1 MQLPPPTYLTADLPG
16 IGGLIKQQLTD
27 FEVEEI
33 PAYEAAGVG
42 THCYLQLEKRGY
54 STMVAADILAK
65 ALGRRNIDI
74 GYAGLKDKQAVTRQ
88 WFSVEHLESAK
99 ARAMELPPGLKV
111 TAITRHKNKIKRGHL
126 AGNKFTIKVRNPE
139 WTRAGVTLDEPARKA
154 HAIIDLLKERG
165 VPNFFGPQRFG
176 MRRDNHLLGLAL
188 LTNNFKDFADRFLG
202 DPDDS
207 VDHGG
212 VLAARQSYKNG
223 NYDAALSMWPGHMRV
238 ERRALMAVAKAKG
251 NVAGYKRATFAVDI
265 ELKKLMV
272 SALQSYLF
280 NKLLERRLPKMTV
293 VLPGDFC
300 IKHDNG
306 ASFLVGTDPDA
317 ALKEQPRADAYEI
330 SPTGPLYGFRMSK
343 PESIAGLMEEEV
355 LKEFNLTLDSFD
367 GPMGAPG
374 GRRSLRFF
382 PTDLSFSTGSDA
394 MSPFMTFS
402 FTLPP
407 GSYATVLLGE
417 IMKEDI
423 TID

>member
-16 IGGLIKQQLTD
+16 TGGLIKQQLTD
-27 FEVEEI
+27 FVVEEI

-42 THCYLQLEKRGY
+42 THCYLQVEKRGY
-54 STMVAADILAK
+54 STMVVADILAK

-88 WFSVEHLESAK
+88 WFSVEHLESAR

-126 AGNKFTIKVRNPE
+126 AGNRFTIKVRNPE
-139 WTRAGVTLDEPARKA
+139 WTRVGVTLEEPRKKA
-154 HAIIDLLKERG
+154 EAIMAVLREKG

-176 MRRDNHLLGLAL
+176 MRRDNHRLGLAL
-188 LTNNFKDFADRFLG
+188 LTGNFKEFCDRFLG
-202 DPDDS
+202 DPDES

-212 VLAARQSYKNG
+212 VLAARQSYKKG
-223 NYDAALSMWPGHMRV
+223 NYDLAVTQWPGHMRA
-238 ERRALMAVAKAKG
+238 ERRALQAVAKGKG
-251 NVAGYKRATFAVDI
+251 SEGGYKRATFAVDL

-272 SALQSYLF
+272 SALQSFLF
-280 NKLLERRLPKMTV
+280 NKLLERRLPRMHV
-293 VLPGDFC
+293 VMPGDFC
-300 IKHDNG
+300 TKHDNG
-306 ASFLVGTDPDA
+306 ASFLVGASPDD
-317 ALKEQPRADAYEI
+317 ALKEQVRADAHEI

-343 PESIAGLMEEEV
+343 AESVAGQLEEEI
-355 LKEFNLTLDSFD
+355 LKEFNLTPEQFG

-382 PTDLSFSTGSDA
+382 PTEMGMTADA
-394 MSPFMTFS
+394 DEHGPHLTFS

-417 IMKEDI
+417 IMKEDV